1 MRCNELGSGGGGR
14 WGGIARLPR
23 KRIGMVQQGCI
34 AVAMDHSG
42 IGEQAMRMAQRH
54 AYVAIV
60 RSEQEILRLSEEW
73 ESCVIL
79 LGWCDGTGESTERL
93 IRKVRQAR
101 LALPIV
107 VLSDAVRGRQMT
119 EARRLQ
125 LAMAGADDC
134 INLSAAH
141 AESVFGISVGIRLRR
156 ILPEAIMRLFEFPP
170 LLREREGNW
179 QAMQGL
185 TAATWIARNAGRRR
199 SVRDITRWFGIS
211 ERCLLDWLQALG
223 LSTTRDVCGLFRLL
237 RIVTE
242 ARDHPASAA
251 KLARNTG
258 FRDETALMHFIRRYA
273 DCTLRELRTMS
284 MAQVVSERIRSRLVR
299 RASCACGK
307 QHGGRRCP

>member
-1 MRCNELGSGGGGR
+1 
-14 WGGIARLPR
+14 
-23 KRIGMVQQGCI
+23 
-34 AVAMDHSG
+34 
-42 IGEQAMRMAQRH
+42 MRMAKRY
-54 AYVAIV
+54 AFVAIV

-93 IRKVRQAR
+93 IRKVRRAR

-125 LAMAGADDC
+125 LAIAGADDC

-156 ILPEAIMRLFEFPP
+156 ILPEAIMRLFEFPA

-179 QAMQGL
+179 QAMHGL
-185 TAATWIARNAGRRR
+185 TAATWIARNSCRRR
-199 SVRDITRWFGIS
+199 SVGEITRWFGIS
-211 ERCLLDWLQALG
+211 ERCLLDWLHALG
-223 LSTTRDVCGLFRLL
+223 LSTTRDVCALFRVL
-237 RIVTE
+237 RVVIEV
-242 ARDHPASAA
+242 RDHPASAA
-251 KLARNTG
+251 LLARNSG
-258 FRDETALMHFIRRYA
+258 FRDETALMHFIRRHA
-273 DCTLRELRTMS
+273 GCTLRELKAMS
-284 MAQVVSERIRSRLVR
+284 IAEVVGERIRSRLVR
-299 RASCACGK
+299 NASCSCGK

>member
-1 MRCNELGSGGGGR
+1 MRCNELGS
-14 WGGIARLPR
+14 WGGDAGAASLGLPR

-125 LAMAGADDC
+125 LAMAGARAPMMC
-134 INLSAAH
+134 IG
-141 AESVFGISVGIRLRR
+141 FGSHWSGPQRPICRTPS
-156 ILPEAIMRLFEFPP
+156 PP
-170 LLREREGNW
+170 
-179 QAMQGL
+179 
-185 TAATWIARNAGRRR
+185 
-199 SVRDITRWFGIS
+199 
-211 ERCLLDWLQALG
+211 
-223 LSTTRDVCGLFRLL
+223 STTW
-237 RIVTE
+237 
-242 ARDHPASAA
+242 
-251 KLARNTG
+251 
-258 FRDETALMHFIRRYA
+258 
-273 DCTLRELRTMS
+273 LRT
-284 MAQVVSERIRSRLVR
+284 R
-299 RASCACGK
+299 
-307 QHGGRRCP
+307 